1 VTSAPNSAPVDA
13 PDLGSAVEAVRAGG
27 LRLSAARNLL
37 LEALWSTSEPLTA
50 EQLSSQIGAS
60 SDVASV
66 YRNLEAFERLGLIR
80 HFHLGHG
87 PGLYA
92 RSSLG
97 AREYL
102 VCDACGAHVSVEPS
116 ELDEVRSMIRER
128 FGYQAR
134 FNHFPIAGRCPACAG
149 EG

>member
-1 VTSAPNSAPVDA
+1 MTSAPNSAPVDA